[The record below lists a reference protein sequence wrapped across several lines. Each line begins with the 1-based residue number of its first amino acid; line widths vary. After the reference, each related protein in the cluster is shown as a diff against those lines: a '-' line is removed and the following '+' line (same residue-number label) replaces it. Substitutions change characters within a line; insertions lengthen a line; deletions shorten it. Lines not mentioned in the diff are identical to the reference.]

1 MKRIITVALIICF
14 ALTLCACADTA
25 GGAVSGGALPATPTP
40 MPDDTM
46 TYPVEGGDKPY
57 IDRPMPTP
65 PTENTESSEAPQPE
79 ETAVPMV
86 EVEPSPTPEAPVSK
100 FPYTLRIDNP
110 AQGIYK
116 EPTYDSAKVG
126 MVITA
131 TVYTIV
137 EEATDYEGIL
147 WGKLKSGAGWVDLD
161 SIYAFDGKIPL
172 VTANFADLSRIK
184 EPYESFYPTERYEW
198 ATLADIRVTAPVTN
212 VKLLMLEPLEYTV
225 YEEYCTLESLDALE
239 SFVAELYFSGDFTTY
254 GISLIDK
261 QGVERIFAIGQ
272 SGRNGELVVRE
283 ITGNI

>member
-1 MKRIITVALIICF
+1 MKRFIAIALIICF
-14 ALTLCACADTA
+14 ALSLCACADSA
-25 GGAVSGGALPATPTP
+25 GGAVSGGALPASPIP
-40 MPDDTM
+40 NPDDTM
-46 TYPVEGGDKPY
+46 TYPVESGDKPY
-57 IDRPMPTP
+57 IDRPTPTP
-65 PTENTESSEAPQPE
+65 PTESAESSTAPE

-86 EVEPSPTPEAPVSK
+86 EQPSPTPEAPVSK

-116 EPTYDSAKVG
+116 DPSYDSAKVG

-131 TVYTIV
+131 TVYTIT
-137 EEATDYEGIL
+137 EEATDDEGIL

-161 SIYAFDGKIPL
+161 SIYSFDGKIPL
-172 VTANFADLSRIK
+172 VTVNFADLSRIK
-184 EPYESFYPTERYEW
+184 EPYESYYPTERYEW

-225 YEEYCTLESLDALE
+225 YEEYCYLSGLDAMQ
-239 SFVAELYFSGDFTTY
+239 SFVTELYFSGDFTTY
-254 GISLIDK
+254 GLSLIDEY
-261 QGVERIFAIGQ
+261 GIERIFAIGQ